1 MRRCMRSS
9 IFLLHLSQPHQNLKT
24 SSLLLFPR
32 SFDRLSRNAGTLTLA
47 DLSALPELQGNP
59 YVPALYSL
67 LCREAGKKK
76 NGREGLGVVEFGRA
90 LETFSLFGDEN
101 ENDDGSDASASV
113 VFRVLDSDG
122 DGKLDLDELE
132 AALRPVLSKRGG
144 NGGSG
149 GSVGGVPPSLV
160 AVAALRKHDRDG
172 DGRVSLPEFRSLLL
186 SAAGGK

>member
-1 MRRCMRSS
+1 
-9 IFLLHLSQPHQNLKT
+9 
-24 SSLLLFPR
+24 
-32 SFDRLSRNAGTLTLA
+32 
-47 DLSALPELQGNP
+47 
-59 YVPALYSL
+59 
-67 LCREAGKKK
+67 
-76 NGREGLGVVEFGRA
+76 
-90 LETFSLFGDEN
+90 
-101 ENDDGSDASASV
+101 
-113 VFRVLDSDG
+113 VLDSDG